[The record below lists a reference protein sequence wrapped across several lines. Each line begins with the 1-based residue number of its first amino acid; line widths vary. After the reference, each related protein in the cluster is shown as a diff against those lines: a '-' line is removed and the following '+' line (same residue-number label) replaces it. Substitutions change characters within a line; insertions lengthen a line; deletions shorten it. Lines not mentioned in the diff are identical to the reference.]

1 MTAAQPD
8 SNPWLRRNQFPLHS
22 NCNPDCPEESYLWA
36 LVGIPKTNGA
46 PMVVP
51 FMKMISAHLHSLFG
65 PPPPPRLKYRPPS
78 GRDSNWMTG
87 VGKWVP
93 LDEPEP
99 EKPTIQ
105 KVVAGMSQADR
116 AEFAKYLG
124 LDPK

>member
-1 MTAAQPD
+1 MLDPNVDT
-8 SNPWLRRNQFPLHS
+8 NPWLHRNQFPLRV
-22 NCNPDCPEESYLWA
+22 NCNPNCPEESYLWA
-36 LVGIPKTNGA
+36 LMGIPGTSGA
-46 PMVVP
+46 PQVVM
-51 FMKMISAHLHSLFG
+51 FAKLTSAHLYRLFG
-65 PPPPPRLKYRPPS
+65 PPPEPALKYRPPS

-105 KVVAGMSQADR
+105 KVVAQMSQADR

-124 LDPK
+124 LDKQ